1 MRIALIAALTTLPAM
16 AQNYL
21 YGTGN
26 PVWGINIPIENGFIN
41 VANGNVHLEF
51 HLANQPQLGHT
62 LALDEKIVYD
72 SRIWQIVPSVEN
84 GHTYYKFWPTNVPN
98 SWDGW
103 RFVASDSGSVTQIT
117 PVSLSVPCSGSG
129 GNQTYMA
136 FTYTWTDQSGTN
148 HQFAPGTVVLTG
160 TTCPYGNTQNIVNVL
175 NGTAYATDGSGYFA
189 QVFNQTYTTSPV
201 LSYGAGVLVYDPKGN
216 IIENNG
222 AEFDP
227 NGNMF
232 GVDGNANPAN
242 SNLGNLVDT
251 LGNTP
256 VLATTNGS
264 NQYYYDVLT
273 VGGGR
278 KQYTLTYEEIQ
289 LKTGFGQSGVIE
301 GSTTSQNPMWT
312 VQSLGLP
319 DGTSYTFHYDTEQY
333 PSTPYGELT
342 EIDLPTGGAVKLA
355 YQNYT
360 DSYGNVNRWIR
371 SYSGGNGSYTFA
383 PSVLSASSCPSP
395 NQGCEQMKVTDGNQN
410 QVVYKLTL
418 NSGAWNTQADYYNY
432 NPNTGT
438 LTDVVS
444 TATVNQLQN
453 GCPTNVCTGAWL
465 TQAKST
471 TTLLDTGQI
480 AQSKYIFEH
489 PGYGKPDKVQ
499 QWDYYTGTPSATP
512 TKETDYTYGTLVNGA
527 AYVTNILQLNSSGT
541 PAAQTAFTYDASGD
555 LTSVLSGLQALGYP
569 SVFTSSTYDGSGSK
583 LSDVDNALN
592 TTSYSHMCS
601 DAYPSTV
608 TFPVIVSG
616 TSLQSST
623 VYDCSSGAVTSTTD
637 MNLRQTTY
645 SYDGI
650 GRLQTVTYPDG
661 GSTTYSYPS
670 ATETDQVT
678 AQGSSNVTSKAI
690 LDAYGRKY
698 QTITVAPEG
707 PISSETTYDATG
719 RPSSVT
725 NPHLQRAISPTDGA
739 TTTYYDVLGRITKV
753 VASDGSSTTT
763 STPSGNSQTVTDPR
777 SHSKKYT
784 YDAFHRLTSVLEP
797 NSSGVPTYETD
808 YQYNALDQLIQV
820 DQWGGAKGSTSPG
833 DRQRLF
839 NYDSLGRLVGTGT
852 PESGTVAYKYDVGHN
867 LTCAGDP
874 SLPCSKTD
882 ARGVVT
888 TYAYDA
894 LNRILSKTY
903 SNATPAA
910 CFQYDTPIST
920 ASDSN
925 PKGLLTLEWTQT
937 GSCPSSSSLQTAI
950 PSGAL
955 TSTAV
960 LAHDAMGRLKSEQQ
974 CIASKCT
981 STTPY
986 TLSYG
991 YDLAGN
997 PVSLTNSVGAA
1008 GGPLVLTTGFDEAAR
1023 MNSVTSNWGAY
1034 STNLFTIAPSSGYG
1048 PVGPLNWTLG
1058 PNLSVTQGYTNRL
1071 WVNNIKAN
1079 GQVP

>member
-1 MRIALIAALTTLPAM
+1 
-16 AQNYL
+16 
-21 YGTGN
+21 
-26 PVWGINIPIENGFIN
+26 
-41 VANGNVHLEF
+41 
-51 HLANQPQLGHT
+51 
-62 LALDEKIVYD
+62 
-72 SRIWQIVPSVEN
+72 
-84 GHTYYKFWPTNVPN
+84 
-98 SWDGW
+98 
-103 RFVASDSGSVTQIT
+103 
-117 PVSLSVPCSGSG
+117 
-129 GNQTYMA
+129 
-136 FTYTWTDQSGTN
+136 
-148 HQFAPGTVVLTG
+148 
-160 TTCPYGNTQNIVNVL
+160 
-175 NGTAYATDGSGYFA
+175 
-189 QVFNQTYTTSPV
+189 
-201 LSYGAGVLVYDPKGN
+201 
-216 IIENNG
+216 
-222 AEFDP
+222 
-227 NGNMF
+227 
-232 GVDGNANPAN
+232 
-242 SNLGNLVDT
+242 
-251 LGNTP
+251 
-256 VLATTNGS
+256 
-264 NQYYYDVLT
+264 
-273 VGGGR
+273 
-278 KQYTLTYEEIQ
+278 
-289 LKTGFGQSGVIE
+289 
-301 GSTTSQNPMWT
+301 
-312 VQSLGLP
+312 
-319 DGTSYTFHYDTEQY
+319 
-333 PSTPYGELT
+333 
-342 EIDLPTGGAVKLA
+342 
-355 YQNYT
+355 
-360 DSYGNVNRWIR
+360 
-371 SYSGGNGSYTFA
+371 
-383 PSVLSASSCPSP
+383 
-395 NQGCEQMKVTDGNQN
+395 MKVTDGNQN

-418 NSGAWNTQADYYNY
+418 NSGAWNTQADYYN
-432 NPNTGT
+432 NVNGT
-438 LTDVVS
+438 LSHVVS

-465 TQAKST
+465 TQATST

-480 AQSKYIFEH
+480 AQSKYIFGH
-489 PGYGKPDKVQ
+489 PEYGKPDKVQ

-527 AYVTNILQLNSSGT
+527 AYVTKAVQLDSSGNQ
-541 PAAQTAFTYDASGD
+541 AAQTVFNYDASGD
-555 LTSVLSGLQALGYP
+555 LTSTVSGIGTT
-569 SVFTSSTYDGSGSK
+569 VTTSSTYDAHGTK
-583 LSDVDNALN
+583 QSDTDAALN
-592 TTSYSHMCS
+592 PTKYSAMCS
-601 DAYPSTV
+601 DAYLSTV
-608 TFPVIVSG
+608 TFPISVSG

-670 ATETDQVT
+670 ATEADQVT

-690 LDAYGRKY
+690 LDEYGRKY

-719 RPSSVT
+719 RPSCVT
-725 NPHLQRAISPTDGA
+725 NPHLQGTSSATDG
-739 TTTYYDVLGRITKV
+739 TTCTYYDVLGRISKV
-753 VASDGSSTTT
+753 VAPDGSSTT
-763 STPSGNSQTVTDPR
+763 STPSGSSQTVTDPR

-797 NSSGVPTYETD
+797 NASGVPTYETD
-808 YQYNALDQLIQV
+808 YQYNALDKLTQV
-820 DQWGGAKGSTSPG
+820 DQWGGAKGSSG
-833 DRQRLF
+833 DRRRVF
-839 NYDSLGRLVGTGT
+839 NYDNLGRALSVTT
-852 PESGTVAYKYDVGHN
+852 PEAGTVTYNYLTAGSAY
-867 LTCAGDP
+867 CAGDM

-888 TYAYDA
+888 SYAYDA
-894 LNRILSKTY
+894 LNRVLSKTY

-925 PKGLLTLEWTQT
+925 PKGLLTLEWTQA

-960 LAHDAMGRLKSEQQ
+960 LAHDVMGRLKSEQQ

-997 PVSLTNSVGAA
+997 PISLTNSIGAA

-1023 MNSVTSNWGAY
+1023 VNSVTSNWGAY

-1071 WVNNIKAN
+1071 WVNNITAN